1 MSCACEFRLLIA
13 LCASL
18 AACDV
23 QAASRRALLIGI
35 NDYTASRINARPA
48 LDAPPPRDWPNL
60 LGAVNDVHALKE
72 ILSLLYDF
80 DERDIVTLTDQEATR
95 SAILGALEKHLVKP
109 AAKGDVLLFYFAG
122 HGSQVL
128 NSRSDEPDKLDE
140 SIVPAD
146 SRLGAR
152 DIRDKEL
159 RPIFNRILDRGAR
172 LSIILDNCHSGSGAR
187 GLSTGARPRGV
198 RADLRDIADRRSGG
212 PRPEERGALVL
223 SATQDFD
230 AAWETR
236 DEEGKMHGAFS
247 WAWIRAMRDSTA
259 GESAAETFARA
270 SARLRSE
277 KPYQEPVLA
286 GSREVTLRPFLGI
299 RKDRRAERTIIS
311 VEKVRGDGTVTLQ
324 GGWVN
329 GLAVGSELRVLNDPA
344 TTARLTITAI
354 HGLGRSEGR
363 LPAGTPMPRS
373 IRSGALLEVI
383 GWAAPPGRPLRV
395 LMPRVT
401 ESIDGIAALARRL
414 AAEAERRGL
423 RWIDDPLETTPSFLL
438 RRGNRCWELLG
449 PDGVI
454 EHLGS
459 DGADA
464 TAGLAKL
471 PTASS
476 LFVQLPAP
484 AALLEGLDVSIRDGI
499 DPTTR
504 AEEADY
510 ILVGRLSN
518 GRLEYAWMRPSMKAS
533 DRRAVALPVRT
544 AWIADTPRN
553 SAATLSD
560 AVVRLRKIQ
569 AWNDLDSPPE
579 ARFPYRFSLRRERDD
594 AWAGEC
600 VVIGGEKYEI
610 VLRAK
615 TPLPAH
621 IRPRYVYGF
630 TIDSH
635 GQSILLYPR
644 SGSVENRFPLPA
656 PKQTAPKQIAPPPP
670 TEIPLG
676 VAGTFEVTPPYG
688 VDTYFLLTTDEPLPN
703 PWILEWDGV
712 RALLPRPRTALEEV
726 LLLTASGRR
735 GRMRPTLSTW
745 SIERAFFQ
753 SVPPRQAKNSHAPHH
768 KFGELVSERST
779 SSPRPHP
786 TGVIHSCTHTGWVP
800 RQRGSLVF
808 RSAPQRMGARRFAAA
823 SVTPP
828 FAPRD
833 EDETVDDPVPD
844 RTVDLSVADG
854 DGTGPPLVPSGGGTG
869 NGDAR
874 DLRS

>member
-1 MSCACEFRLLIA
+1 MSCACEFRLLIVVCA
-13 LCASL
+13 LL
-18 AACDV
+18 AACNV

-35 NDYTASRINARPA
+35 NDYTASRIASQPP
-48 LDAPPPRDWPNL
+48 LSAPPPRDWPNL
-60 LGAVNDVHALKE
+60 LGAVNDVNALKE
-72 ILSLLYDF
+72 MLTLLYDF
-80 DERDIVTLTDQEATR
+80 NERDIVTLTDQAATR
-95 SAILGALEKHLVKP
+95 AAIMGALEKHLAKP

-198 RADLRDIADRRSGG
+198 RADLRDVADGRSGG

-259 GESAAETFARA
+259 GESAADTFARA

-277 KPYQEPVLA
+277 KPFQEPVLA
-286 GSREVTLRPFLGI
+286 GSREVTRRPFLGI
-299 RKDRRAERTIIS
+299 RKDRRNDRTIIS
-311 VEKVRGDGTVTLQ
+311 VEKVRSDGTVSLQ

-329 GLAVGSELRVLNDPA
+329 GLSVGSELRVWNDPA
-344 TTARLTITAI
+344 TAARITITAI

-363 LPAGTPMPRS
+363 VPAGTPMPRS
-373 IRSGALLEVI
+373 IRSGALLEVV

-395 LMPRVT
+395 QMPRVT
-401 ESIDGIAALARRL
+401 ESIEAIAALARKL

-438 RRGNRCWELLG
+438 RRGNLCWELLG
-449 PDGVI
+449 ANGI
-454 EHLGS
+454 EHLGPHN
-459 DGADA
+459 ADA
-464 TAGLAKL
+464 IAGIAKL
-471 PTASS
+471 PAASS

-484 AALLEGLDVSIRDGI
+484 GALIDAIDIGPGNIGEGI
-499 DPTTR
+499 DRTHR

-518 GRLEYAWMRPSMKAS
+518 GRIEYAWMRPSTKAS
-533 DRRAVALPVRT
+533 DRRKVGLPLRT

-553 SAATLSD
+553 TAITLGD

-569 AWNDLDSPPE
+569 AWNDLDSPAE
-579 ARFPYRFSLRRERDD
+579 ARFPYRLGLRRERGG
-594 AWAGEC
+594 AWANDGA
-600 VVIGGEKYEI
+600 VIGDEKYEI

-615 TPLPAH
+615 APLPAR
-621 IRPRYVYGF
+621 IRPRYVYAF

-635 GQSILLYPR
+635 GESILLYPR
-644 SGSVENRFPLPA
+644 SGSVENRFPLPP
-656 PKQTAPKQIAPPPP
+656 PKGTAPAPPA
-670 TEIPLG
+670 EIPLG
-676 VAGTFEVTPPYG
+676 VAGTFEITPPYG

-712 RALLPRPRTALEEV
+712 RALAPRPRTALEEL
-726 LLLTASGRR
+726 LLLTASGSR
-735 GRMRPTLSTW
+735 GRLRATPSNW
-745 SIERAFFQ
+745 SIERAFFE
-753 SVPPRQAKNSHAPHH
+753 SVPLRQSKNLHGPHH
-768 KFGELVSERST
+768 KSGALVSERAT
-779 SSPRPHP
+779 SSPRAHP

-808 RSAPQRMGARRFAAA
+808 RSASQGMGARRVAAA
-823 SVTPP
+823 SVTHPL
-828 FAPRD
+828 ASRD
-833 EDETVDDPVPD
+833 AYETVDVPVSD
-844 RTVDLSVADG
+844 RTVDLSIADDG
-854 DGTGPPLVPSGGGTG
+854 DRRRHPLGQTDA
-869 NGDAR
+869 NGFRGA
-874 DLRS
+874 